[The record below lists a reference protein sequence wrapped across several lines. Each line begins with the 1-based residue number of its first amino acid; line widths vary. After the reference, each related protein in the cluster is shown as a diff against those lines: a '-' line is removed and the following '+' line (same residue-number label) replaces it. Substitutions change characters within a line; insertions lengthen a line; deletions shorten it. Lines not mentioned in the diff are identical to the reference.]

1 MVRTMSWTT
10 RFLSC
15 MAVASLIAGC
25 GGGGGDDS
33 AGNGGSSTATPPNP
47 TASLSISTPT
57 LDVSAS
63 LTQPAPTAGFT
74 VGIVSASTSTKFYIK
89 GSYTSHGIASIAAM
103 AATARYTIQFE
114 SPTSLGIGTYQD
126 TVTIE
131 GCYDSACTQQVSNSP
146 QTISVT
152 YTVTA
157 GPGTLTSLSPST
169 VQAGVAFTLTVNGS
183 GFDAGSV
190 VIFNGNAVPTT
201 FVSTTQLTAS
211 ISASAISQPE
221 PYTVVV
227 APSLAAAGSTLSNQ
241 LILSVSAL
249 PSIT

>member
-1 MVRTMSWTT
+1 MLLCKHNVIKAVGMVRTMSWMT

-15 MAVASLIAGC
+15 MSVASVIA
-25 GGGGGDDS
+25 GGGGGGGDS

-63 LTQPAPTAGFT
+63 LAQPAPTAGFT
-74 VGIVSASTSTKFYIK
+74 VGIVRASTSTKFYIK

-103 AATARYTIQFE
+103 AATASYTIQFE

-131 GCYDSACTQQVSNSP
+131 GCYDTPCTQQVSNSP
-146 QTISVT
+146 QTVSVT

-157 GPGTLTSLSPST
+157 GPGTLTSLSPSM

-190 VIFNGNAVPTT
+190 VI
-201 FVSTTQLTAS
+201 
-211 ISASAISQPE
+211 
-221 PYTVVV
+221 
-227 APSLAAAGSTLSNQ
+227 
-241 LILSVSAL
+241 
-249 PSIT
+249 